1 MKAEFDK
8 FNKEKL
14 EPIEKFIS
22 LESLLVI
29 YAVLIKAKP
38 DQSMSDVINMILF
51 MAKASKEQPNETLAL
66 CKYTF
71 PRGNKGGHMM
81 THIRVQHSNLFSGML
96 CLCLKALL
104 PKIFDSNNPVSNQFA
119 LTPYEL
125 IARRFPKVK

>member
-1 MKAEFDK
+1 MKVEFDK

-71 PRGNKGGHMM
+71 PGDY
-81 THIRVQHSNLFSGML
+81 ISVQHSKLFSGML

>member
-1 MKAEFDK
+1 
-8 FNKEKL
+8 L
-14 EPIEKFIS
+14 EPIERFIS

-66 CKYTF
+66 C
-71 PRGNKGGHMM
+71 
-81 THIRVQHSNLFSGML
+81 IL

-104 PKIFDSNNPVSNQFA
+104 PKIFDSTNPVCNQFA

>member
-71 PRGNKGGHMM
+71 PGV
-81 THIRVQHSNLFSGML
+81 ISECSIQSFFQV
-96 CLCLKALL
+96 CC
-104 PKIFDSNNPVSNQFA
+104 VC
-119 LTPYEL
+119 
-125 IARRFPKVK
+125 V

>member
-1 MKAEFDK
+1 MSHWAIKTSSKAEFDK

-14 EPIEKFIS
+14 EPIERFIS

-66 CKYTF
+66 CKSD
-71 PRGNKGGHMM
+71 K
-81 THIRVQHSNLFSGML
+81 L
-96 CLCLKALL
+96 
-104 PKIFDSNNPVSNQFA
+104 
-119 LTPYEL
+119 
-125 IARRFPKVK
+125 